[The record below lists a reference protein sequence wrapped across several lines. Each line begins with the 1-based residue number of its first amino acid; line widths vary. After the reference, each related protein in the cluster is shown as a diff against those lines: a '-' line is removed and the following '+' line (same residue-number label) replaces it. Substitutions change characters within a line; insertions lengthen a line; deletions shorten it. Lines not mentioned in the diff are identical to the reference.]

1 MKDAESREI
10 LRVLILTP
18 DPAFAERV
26 QSELKSFLQAEVEF
40 EVCASLKDTLP
51 AVDIALADEAALGPE
66 PLEEFAGLKLDL
78 GTAPFIYFC
87 AEYPESDEDGVLK
100 SLAADRLRKGTY
112 SAKNLY
118 NTVRRA
124 VETARLEMELEQ
136 QNKRY
141 QSLFFNGIDPAF
153 FLNPDRTIFQVND
166 AFARTFG
173 CDADALKG
181 TSFRLLFHDEADYER
196 IMEML
201 INQGKTNVDCEC
213 NFKPR
218 EKKGRFL
225 GHLKI
230 SALREYGFT
239 ASAGAEPVLRFHGS
253 LSNIS
258 YRERLRNIRQR
269 ADRVDMTYRLA
280 RTLAHEIRNPLT
292 NINLALENVGERD
305 TLPDDVRPMLE
316 IIERSSQ
323 RINSLINQ
331 LLTSSERGK
340 LRREDCDITGLIRD
354 VIRES
359 KDRAD
364 LVKVRI
370 DTDFECESF
379 LYNCDPQKLK
389 LAISNLVGNA
399 IEAIER
405 EDGAITVG
413 VYTEDDYLFIY
424 VEDNGKGMTD
434 DVKESLFDPFFT
446 GKDSG
451 VGLGLT
457 ATQTIIAEHAG
468 EIEVESAADF
478 GSTFT
483 ISLPLNG
490 GQTF

>member
-1 MKDAESREI
+1 MKISETREI
-10 LRVLILTP
+10 LRILVLTP

-26 QSELKSFLQAEVEF
+26 QSELKSLLPVKVEF
-40 EVCASLKDTLP
+40 EVRTSLGEVLP
-51 AVDIALADEAALGPE
+51 VADVALTDEAALGPE
-66 PLEEFAGLKLDL
+66 PLGELAGLKLDL

-87 AEYPESDEDGVLK
+87 AEAPESDEDGVLK
-100 SLAADRLRKGTY
+100 SLAADRLLKGTY

-118 NTVRRA
+118 NSVRRA
-124 VETARLEMELEQ
+124 VETTRLEMELEQ

-173 CDADALKG
+173 CDVDVLTG
-181 TSFRLLFHDEADYER
+181 TEFRLLFHDEADYER
-196 IMEML
+196 VMDML
-201 INQGKTNVDCEC
+201 ISQGKTNVDCEC
-213 NFKPR
+213 NFKPP

-230 SALREYGFT
+230 SALREYGFS
-239 ASAGAEPVLRFHGS
+239 ASAAADPVLRFHGS

-258 YRERLRNIRQR
+258 YRERLRNIKQR

-305 TLPDDVRPMLE
+305 ALPDDVRPMLE
-316 IIERSSQ
+316 IIDRSSK
-323 RINSLINQ
+323 RINVLINQ

-340 LRREDCDITGLIRD
+340 LSREDCDITGLILN

-359 KDRAD
+359 QDRAE

-370 DTDFECESF
+370 DTDFECESYH
-379 LYNCDPQKLK
+379 YNCDPQKLK

-399 IEAIER
+399 IEAIDR
-405 EDGAITVG
+405 EDGVITVG
-413 VYTEDDYLFIY
+413 AYTEDDYLFIY

-434 DVKESLFDPFFT
+434 EVKESLFDPFFT
-446 GKDSG
+446 GKESG

-457 ATQTIIAEHAG
+457 ATQTIIAEHSG
-468 EIEVESAADF
+468 EIEVESAPDF

-483 ISLPLNG
+483 IGLPLKG
-490 GQTF
+490 AQTF